1 MEGREIR
8 RTIRFLEINSNQS
21 KTEKKI
27 KIALMSNRL
36 CTEELGGITEF
47 LENHKITLI
56 IAKQQVGIMIDENSK
71 KNLSC
76 AELC

>member
-1 MEGREIR
+1 M
-8 RTIRFLEINSNQS
+8 NSNQS

-36 CTEELGGITEF
+36 CTEELGRTTEF
-47 LENHKITLI
+47 LENHEITLI
-56 IAKQQVGIMIDENSK
+56 VAEQQVGIIIEEKS

-76 AELC
+76 AELW